1 MMLEVRSVESPLVL
15 KEGFQ
20 VLLAG
25 EGMGME
31 PVLEAVSWDTRLEV
45 VWLRAAAVEEM
56 AGGLGW
62 PKAAADGWVG

>member
-31 PVLEAVSWDTRLEV
+31 PVLEAGV
-45 VWLRAAAVEEM
+45 VGYQVGGGVVAGGCCGRDG
-56 AGGLGW
+56 GGLGLA
-62 PKAAADGWVG
+62 KGSG